1 MFAHLRHPRA
11 GTLLITG
18 ASGLLGA
25 HLLRQL
31 AAEGEQAVAWSGTR
45 GGELFGFPL
54 RPVDLTD
61 ADAVAEAFR
70 AARPAAVIHAA
81 ALARIADCAREPER
95 ARSVN
100 ALATARL
107 AELCAAAGAR
117 LAHVSTDLVFDG
129 ERAPYRESDEPTPLS
144 AYGRAKA
151 EGERAV
157 LAHPGHCVARLSLLY
172 GPSLTGRSFFDEQV
186 SALRAGRPVK
196 LFTDEWR
203 TPLDLPTAARALL
216 ELAGAEVSGV
226 LHLGGPERLSRHELG
241 LLLAEALG
249 ADPALV
255 VPARRQDVP
264 AAEPRPRDTSLD
276 SSRWRGLFP
285 GLPWPTCREALREML
300 S

>member
-1 MFAHLRHPRA
+1 V
-11 GTLLITG
+11 G
-18 ASGLLGA
+18 
-25 HLLRQL
+25 
-31 AAEGEQAVAWSGTR
+31 
-45 GGELFGFPL
+45 
-54 RPVDLTD
+54 LTD
-61 ADAVAEAFR
+61 ADAVAEAFQ
-70 AARPAAVIHAA
+70 AARPSAVIHAA
-81 ALARIADCAREPER
+81 ALARIADCVREPER

-117 LAHVSTDLVFDG
+117 LVFVSTDLVFDG
-129 ERAPYRESDEPTPLS
+129 EGAPYRESDEPAPLS

-157 LAHPGHCVARLSLLY
+157 LAHAGHCVARLSLLY
-172 GPSLTGRSFFDEQV
+172 GPSLAGRPSFFDKQV

-216 ELAGAEVSGV
+216 ELAGNEVSGV

-249 ADPALV
+249 ADAALIT
-255 VPARRQDVP
+255 PARRQDVP

-285 GLPWPTCREALREML
+285 ALPWPGCREALRGML
-300 S
+300 G